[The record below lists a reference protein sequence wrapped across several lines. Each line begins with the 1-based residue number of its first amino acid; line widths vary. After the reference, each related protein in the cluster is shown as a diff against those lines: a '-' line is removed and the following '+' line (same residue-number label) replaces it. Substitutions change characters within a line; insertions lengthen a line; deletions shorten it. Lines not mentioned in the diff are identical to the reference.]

1 MASIGHQKRL
11 TTRLSRFRLL
21 VVSSDTYP
29 PTRVDVSILFGE
41 ELAGRGHRIDW
52 ILQSAD
58 ACENPYIT
66 EWGGGRV
73 WVGAT
78 DLGTSLFRR
87 LRKHARGLLND
98 LRVFGRCR
106 SGEYDIVEVK
116 DKFVA
121 GLFAVLASRLYKVR
135 FVYWLSWPFPE
146 QYLTQA
152 RDGTARYPFLYLLR
166 GSIFKFLL
174 YRIIMPGADHVFV
187 QSAQMRK
194 DVAAEG
200 IPLSKLTAVPMGIKL
215 STFTENQTG
224 TSRQHIPEGER
235 SILYLGI
242 LVKVRRIDFLVR
254 VLALVRKEIP
264 DARLYLVGRGED
276 PSDEQVLVEEAKR
289 LGVLPA
295 VVLTGQLPWLE
306 ALEYV
311 RQAEICVSPFFPI
324 PILNSTSPTKLVE
337 YMAMGRPV
345 VANDHPEQRLLI
357 EESGAGIC
365 VAWDEEAF
373 ADAIVELMKNPG
385 RAREMGER
393 GPPYVAK
400 HREYSIIARS
410 VERELLRIA
419 GSDQSLSDPDVVTDN
434 RQRSGK

>member
-1 MASIGHQKRL
+1 MASVGAPKASEEAKS
-11 TTRLSRFRLL
+11 TFRLL

-29 PTRVDVSILFGE
+29 PTRVDVSVLFGE
-41 ELAGRGHRIDW
+41 ELARSGHRIDW

-58 ACENPYIT
+58 ACEKPYT
-66 EWGGGRV
+66 AEWGGGRV

-78 DLGTSLFRR
+78 DLGTRLVHR
-87 LRKHARGLLND
+87 LRKHFRSLLND
-98 LRVFGRCR
+98 LRVFARCR
-106 SGEYDIVEVK
+106 SREYDIVEVK
-116 DKFVA
+116 DKFIA
-121 GLFAVLASRLYKVR
+121 GLFAVLASRLFKVR

-152 RDGTARYPFLYLLR
+152 RDGTARYPILYLIR

-174 YRIIMPGADHVFV
+174 YRILLPSADHVFV

-200 IPLSKLTAVPMGIKL
+200 IPLPKLTAVPMGIKL
-215 STFTENQTG
+215 STFSQNRSGASQPY
-224 TSRQHIPEGER
+224 IPEGER

-264 DARLYLVGRGED
+264 DAKLYLVGRGED
-276 PSDEQVLVEEAKR
+276 PSDEQVLVAEAER
-289 LGVLPA
+289 LGILPA
-295 VVLTGQLPWLE
+295 VVFTGQLPWVE

-311 RQAEICVSPFFPI
+311 QQAEVCVSPFYPI

-357 EESGAGIC
+357 EESGAGFC
-365 VAWDEEAF
+365 VPWDEEAF
-373 ADAIVELMKNPG
+373 ARAIVDLMKDPQ

-400 HREYSIIARS
+400 HREYSIIARL
-410 VERELLRIA
+410 VEREMLRIS
-419 GSDQSLSDPDVVTDN
+419 GSGHSLGGPGAARGN
-434 RQRSGK
+434 R